1 GAGRGQ
7 RLLDVRRE
15 TRLGVPPGARRRDAG
30 AEGEGHRY
38 ARVLLSDALAAGL
51 PRRAGS
57 PLSRHLRPLPRLGR
71 PLEPRSLSSLRPLS
85 DPRAG
90 RGSRRAA
97 SRVPALISRANL
109 RLTPASTEPGG
120 PMSLRG
126 AFIGI
131 AFLLRALAL
140 GAAAPAPA
148 ADVSGEWLLT
158 TVWFGE
164 PVAERLT
171 LKVEKGKLAGS
182 VRHGGDTPVTGRID
196 GDRVRFEWKEKDGQI
211 FVYEG

>member
-1 GAGRGQ
+1 
-7 RLLDVRRE
+7 
-15 TRLGVPPGARRRDAG
+15 
-30 AEGEGHRY
+30 
-38 ARVLLSDALAAGL
+38 
-51 PRRAGS
+51 
-57 PLSRHLRPLPRLGR
+57 
-71 PLEPRSLSSLRPLS
+71 
-85 DPRAG
+85 
-90 RGSRRAA
+90 RAA
-97 SRVPALISRANL
+97 SRVPALTSRANL
-109 RLTPASTEPGG
+109 RPTPASTEPGG

-182 VRHGGDTPVTGRID
+182 VRHGGVTPVTGRID

-211 FVYEG
+211 FVYEGRLQDGTRFGTVTLANEPWGAPPPSEWRAVRPTPVSEKPSSPRTLDFEPKEFHRVFSATIPPALKIWPGDVVRTRTVDAAGVDEKGKS